1 MVVHG
6 LRREWYYNRGSML
19 ELVRLQR
26 KKLPMVAGAEEIVL
40 SAGDILASETNLR
53 SKKIKE
59 TGKYGDIINT
69 TLEMKAKRQISL
81 YINTWI

>member
-1 MVVHG
+1 
-6 LRREWYYNRGSML
+6 
-19 ELVRLQR
+19 
-26 KKLPMVAGAEEIVL
+26 MVAGAEEIVL
-40 SAGDILASETNLR
+40 SAGDILASETNQR

>member
-1 MVVHG
+1 MSGSFVISGRAVV
-6 LRREWYYNRGSML
+6 
-19 ELVRLQR
+19 
-26 KKLPMVAGAEEIVL
+26 KLTNVGDESF
-40 SAGDILASETNLR
+40 SAKIMKE